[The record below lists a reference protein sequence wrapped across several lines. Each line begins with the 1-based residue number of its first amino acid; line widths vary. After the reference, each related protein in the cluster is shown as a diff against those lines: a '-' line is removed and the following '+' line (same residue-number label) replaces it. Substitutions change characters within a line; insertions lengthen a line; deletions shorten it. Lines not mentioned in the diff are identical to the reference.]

1 MPEGQRG
8 PPPSPALY
16 NCAMRRIIVGISG
29 SSAPIYGIY
38 TLRALRDAP
47 DIETHLILSEGA
59 HLSIRYEAPQWEI
72 PRIEEMAD
80 VVHDPRNLAASVSS
94 GSFKTDGMVVV
105 PCSMKTLAGIAN
117 SYNNDLI
124 TRAADVCL
132 KERRRL
138 VVVPRETPL
147 HRGHLLNMLAVTDM
161 GGVILPP
168 MPGFYSGPQTI
179 DDIVNHTVGKT
190 LDLLGVDNAKFKR
203 WEGKDPSGD

>member
-1 MPEGQRG
+1 
-8 PPPSPALY
+8 
-16 NCAMRRIIVGISG
+16 MRRIIVGITG
-29 SSAPIYGIY
+29 SSAPIYGIS

-47 DIETHLILSEGA
+47 DVETHLILSEGA
-59 HLSIRYEAPQWEI
+59 HLSIKYEAPDWTI
-72 PRIEEMAD
+72 DAIAAMAD
-80 VVHDPRNLAASVSS
+80 VVHSPRNMAASVSS
-94 GSFKTDGMVVV
+94 GSFKTDGMAVV

-138 VVVPRETPL
+138 VVVARETPL

-168 MPGFYSGPQTI
+168 IPGFYSGPQTI
-179 DDIVNHTVGKT
+179 DDIVNHTVGKI
-190 LDLLGVDNAKFKR
+190 LDLLGVENDKFRR
-203 WEGKDPSGD
+203 WEGKDPSAE

>member
-1 MPEGQRG
+1 
-8 PPPSPALY
+8 
-16 NCAMRRIIVGISG
+16 MRRIIVGISG
-29 SSAPIYGIY
+29 SSAPIYGIQ
-38 TLRALRDAP
+38 TLRVLQGIS

-59 HLSIRYEAPQWEI
+59 HLSIKYEAPDWAI
-72 PRIEEMAD
+72 GDIEAMAD

-105 PCSMKTLAGIAN
+105 PCSMKTLAGMAN

-138 VVVPRETPL
+138 VVVARETPL
-147 HRGHLLNMLAVTDM
+147 HRGHLLNMLSVTDM

-168 MPGFYSGPQTI
+168 IPGFYSGPQTI
-179 DDIVNHTVGKT
+179 EDIVNHTVGKI
-190 LDLLGVDNAKFKR
+190 LDLLDIENNQFKR
-203 WEGKDPSGD
+203 WEGKDPSN

>member
-1 MPEGQRG
+1 
-8 PPPSPALY
+8 
-16 NCAMRRIIVGISG
+16 MRRIIVGITG
-29 SSAPIYGIY
+29 SSAPIYGIS

-47 DIETHLILSEGA
+47 DVETHLILSEGA
-59 HLSIRYEAPQWEI
+59 HLSIKYEAPDWTI
-72 PRIEEMAD
+72 DAIAAMAD
-80 VVHDPRNLAASVSS
+80 VVHSPRNLAASVSS
-94 GSFKTDGMVVV
+94 GSFKTDGMAVV

-138 VVVPRETPL
+138 VVVARETPL

-168 MPGFYSGPQTI
+168 IPGFYSGPQTI
-179 DDIVNHTVGKT
+179 DDIVNHTVGKI
-190 LDLLGVDNAKFKR
+190 LDLLGVENDKFRR
-203 WEGKDPSGD
+203 WEGKDPSAE